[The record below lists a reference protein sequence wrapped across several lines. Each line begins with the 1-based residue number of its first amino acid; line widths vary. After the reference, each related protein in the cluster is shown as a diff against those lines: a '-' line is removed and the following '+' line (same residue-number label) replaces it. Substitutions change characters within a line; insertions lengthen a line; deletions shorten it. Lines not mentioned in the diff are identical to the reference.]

1 MNEQLV
7 RKLAREAGFSG
18 WDSQSELL
26 VKFANSLVKECI
38 EQTRWQEF
46 EMSVEQRIR
55 LSVARDIK
63 EHFGVKE

>member
-26 VKFANSLVKECI
+26 VKFTDLLIKECI
-38 EQTRWQEF
+38 ELTRWKEF

-55 LSVARDIK
+55 LSVAKDIK
-63 EHFGVKE
+63 EHFEATE